1 MPTPDLQRLP
11 PRERQIMD
19 FLIAQN
25 GGTVADVLEG
35 IEDPPSYSA
44 VRAMLGKLEKKGYV
58 THEEVDRAFRYK
70 PVARE
75 NARRSAVRHLI
86 DTLFAGSTEKAVA
99 AILKEET
106 LGDDDLDRLEKLVA
120 EARKSGNG
128 GRP

>member
-1 MPTPDLQRLP
+1 MTTPDLQRLP

-25 GGTVADVLEG
+25 GGTVADVLAG

-44 VRAMLGKLEKKGYV
+44 VRAMLGKLERKGYI

-70 PVARE
+70 PIARE

-86 DTLFAGSTEKAVA
+86 DTLFAGSTEKAFA
-99 AILKEET
+99 AILKEEQ
-106 LGDDDLDRLEKLVA
+106 LDDEDLERLEQLVA
-120 EARKSGNG
+120 QARQNG
-128 GRP
+128 GRK

>member
-25 GGTVADVLEG
+25 GGTVNEVLEG

-70 PVARE
+70 PIARE
-75 NARRSAVRHLI
+75 TARRSAVRHLI

-106 LGDDDLDRLEKLVA
+106 LGDEDLDRLEKLVA
-120 EARKSGNG
+120 EARKNGNG
-128 GRP
+128 GRL

>member
-1 MPTPDLQRLP
+1 MTTPDLQRLP
-11 PRERQIMD
+11 PRERQIME

-25 GGTVADVLEG
+25 GGTVADVLSG

-44 VRAMLGKLEKKGYV
+44 VRAMLGKLERKGYV
-58 THEEVDRAFRYK
+58 VHEEVDRAYRYK

-99 AILKEET
+99 AILKEEQ
-106 LGDDDLDRLEKLVA
+106 LDDEDLDRLEQLVV
-120 EARKSGNG
+120 EARRNG
-128 GRP
+128 GRK